1 MKYLIILATTFLS
14 LQAFANQKCDSKII
28 FDLSR
33 NAVNYS
39 IEFSDSPE
47 APLDCSTA
55 YIDYL
60 YNGSPTAKID
70 TIDVPVI
77 LTQSFTEEQV
87 STINASAVLD
97 ACMKNLYVFSMVI
110 EGPVMTLRS
119 VHVKY
124 KEYLD

>member
-1 MKYLIILATTFLS
+1 MKFIILVATALLS
-14 LQAFANQKCDSKII
+14 FQAFSSTCESNIV
-28 FDLSR
+28 FDV
-33 NAVNYS
+33 NKAAVKYN

-47 APLDCSTA
+47 ANLNCSTA
-55 YIDYL
+55 FIDYL
-60 YNGSPTAKID
+60 NQGSPTAQID
-70 TIDVPVI
+70 GHDVPVI
-77 LTQSFTEEQV
+77 ITQSFNELQAQE
-87 STINASAVLD
+87 IDGAAVLD